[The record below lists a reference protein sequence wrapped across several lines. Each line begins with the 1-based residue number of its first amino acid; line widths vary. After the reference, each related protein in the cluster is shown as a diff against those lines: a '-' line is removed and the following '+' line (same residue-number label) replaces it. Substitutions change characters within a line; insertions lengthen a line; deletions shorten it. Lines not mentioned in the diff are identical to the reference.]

1 MEIIPEA
8 QKSAFAAAQR
18 VNIQQKKNK
27 SHAIVATAATAAAT
41 TGAIPIPFSDA
52 AALVP
57 IQVGMLAG
65 ITAVFGFEVKRAF
78 LSTLV
83 SSTITGTGATLV
95 GRTIVSNLLKMFP
108 GVGSVAGGAI
118 AASTAAAVTVAFG
131 EAYITTLTYLL
142 KNKDIS
148 EVSEIDILTEFKQR
162 YLK

>member
-1 MEIIPEA
+1 M
-8 QKSAFAAAQR
+8 QLF
-18 VNIQQKKNK
+18 
-27 SHAIVATAATAAAT
+27 ATAATAAAT